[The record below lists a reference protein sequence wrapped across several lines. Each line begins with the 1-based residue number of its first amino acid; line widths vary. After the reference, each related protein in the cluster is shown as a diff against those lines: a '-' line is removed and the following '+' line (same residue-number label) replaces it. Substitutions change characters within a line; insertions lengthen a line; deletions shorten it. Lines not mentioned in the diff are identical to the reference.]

1 MLLVIQTS
9 MSQVKIMTSQ
19 VKTMTRSWN
28 PAGGRKQHHRQRQ
41 RLDESSRPAE
51 RSRFG
56 SAAGPGWANP
66 ACARPAGSTLGGV
79 SGERGQTWYPIGKVG
94 CLSRHIRENLGV
106 TAGQPCLLQPALAQP
121 GWLDDATVAR
131 MIGVRQN
138 QAGDLMPFRDQA
150 GRWHAVPGLSP
161 PRRAAVWEC
170 EAASDELGRRRAGV
184 LAAAGQLKPVTMEAL
199 IARSGS
205 WLRGAA

>member
-1 MLLVIQTS
+1 VPCHDPCHASSDGSNECVVTGASRGVGRRGPARPTS
-9 MSQVKIMTSQ
+9 ADGCA
-19 VKTMTRSWN
+19 N
-28 PAGGRKQHHRQRQ
+28 PP
-41 RLDESSRPAE
+41 RPAE

-121 GWLDDATVAR
+121 GWLDDASVAGI
-131 MIGVRQN
+131 IGLRQG
-138 QAGDLMPFRDQA
+138 QAGDLVPFRDQA